1 METIGFIF
9 GLAGVALGIMSQKRI
24 AALELKLKEL
34 KVIDE
39 DYSSGEGI

>member
-9 GLAGVALGIMSQKRI
+9 GLAGAALGIMAHKRMS
-24 AALELKLKEL
+24 ALEAKLKEL
-34 KVIDE
+34 KILEE